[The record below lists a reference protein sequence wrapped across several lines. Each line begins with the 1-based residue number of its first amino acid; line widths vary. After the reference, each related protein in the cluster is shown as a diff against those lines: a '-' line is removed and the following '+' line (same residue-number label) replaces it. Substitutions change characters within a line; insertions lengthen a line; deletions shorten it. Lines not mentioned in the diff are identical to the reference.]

1 MWRKKE
7 RKKNA
12 HIHFILPNMLF
23 HIATDVGVFIVIAT
37 ATVVTTNAAID
48 NVMYTT
54 YAVLFIAH
62 VIYLYCFTKFFFCK
76 QIRVSN
82 SSFIALCKSVFDTI
96 VQFLKMRAQ
105 RLKKVDY
112 WNDKT
117 ITNQILIEKP
127 TEKKQ
132 NEKKINP
139 LRLSFCR
146 QISHGKTTKIQ
157 LEIISI

>member
-1 MWRKKE
+1 
-7 RKKNA
+7 
-12 HIHFILPNMLF
+12 
-23 HIATDVGVFIVIAT
+23 
-37 ATVVTTNAAID
+37 
-48 NVMYTT
+48 
-54 YAVLFIAH
+54 
-62 VIYLYCFTKFFFCK
+62 
-76 QIRVSN
+76 
-82 SSFIALCKSVFDTI
+82 
-96 VQFLKMRAQ
+96 MRAQ

-127 TEKKQ
+127 TKKKQ